1 MEFSLNNRKLKY
13 EDDKMFIWC
22 DSGTYKKNPKY
33 KEISLWNN
41 RDRKYVTIDGKSYQY
56 HRVLGY
62 VFLGLDIEDNKQVII
77 HLDGNKQN
85 NTLSNLQ
92 LVPHSHIHH
101 NRKNIKGYYKC
112 NKTEKFKTQICINGT
127 IKYLGSYDTE
137 EEARRV
143 YLEERASIN
152 SLASSSVQKTIT

>member
-22 DSGTYKKNPKY
+22 DSGSYKKNPKY
-33 KEISLWNN
+33 KEISLWDNK
-41 RDRKYVTIDGKSYQY
+41 DRKYITIGNKSYQY

-62 VFLGLDIEDNKQVII
+62 AFLGLDIEDNKQVIM

-85 NTLSNLQ
+85 NILSNLQ

-101 NRKNIKGYYKC
+101 GRKDIKGYYQC
-112 NKTEKFKTQICINGT
+112 NKTKKFKAQITTNYK

-143 YLEERASIN
+143 YLEEKDSIN
-152 SLASSSVQKTIT
+152 SLASSKVQ